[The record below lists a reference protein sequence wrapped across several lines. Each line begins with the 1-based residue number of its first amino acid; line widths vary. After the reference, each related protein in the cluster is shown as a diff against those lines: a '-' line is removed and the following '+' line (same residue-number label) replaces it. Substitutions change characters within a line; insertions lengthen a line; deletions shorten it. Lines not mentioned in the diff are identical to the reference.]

1 MNKLLRISLILLS
14 FTCFAKSPKDSVY
27 KTYNLKGGYT
37 LQVKSLHADSNAV
50 VLIHGKDSNMLNSAE
65 KSLGLAALGY
75 VYADFDETYIMATH
89 LEADPVKFEV
99 IEKATGQTLLYGQSV
114 FYKDTVKHLLMFDG
128 LYGKGRGKL
137 VLFNT
142 KTNNA
147 EYFPAPTDTPCF
159 CCFCW
164 KVTSLTDTE
173 VQIQYENLKHE
184 KAVKT
189 YPRK

>member
-1 MNKLLRISLILLS
+1 
-14 FTCFAKSPKDSVY
+14 V
-27 KTYNLKGGYT
+27 
-37 LQVKSLHADSNAV
+37 QVKSLRADSNAV

-75 VYADFDETYIMATH
+75 VYADFEKTYIMATH

-99 IEKATGQTLLYGQSV
+99 IEKATGQTILYGQSV
-114 FYKDTVKHLLMFDG
+114 FYKDTVKKLLMFDG

-147 EYFPAPTDTPCF
+147 EYFPAPTNTPCF

-184 KAVKT
+184 KVIKT
-189 YPRK
+189 YSRK